1 MALAP
6 GRKEINIG
14 ASPNDSNGD
23 TIRDGGEKINHM
35 FQEVYNAIGDGDD
48 ISFASS
54 TTLAQIIAISS
65 DLGSYVANTN
75 TLMNKMDDVYTSIGD
90 GTALTFNV
98 ATYLNETQTLTN
110 KTIAAVD
117 NNLVINLEELT
128 NVNSTPVAIESIL
141 TYDPAS
147 SEWVGKEPA
156 VYGPVLTNLVPNVAA
171 TYDVGSSTYPF
182 RHLFLSNTISLG
194 TETITLDANGDI
206 SFSAPIAASSI
217 TSHSVVTQVLT
228 QNTAAVYCSAV
239 GGYDHTLSF
248 DNVTGFWI
256 TFPFDIVE
264 ADSPAGAFDDVNYY
278 EYNVP
283 VDGTYKVT
291 LCMLSPAT
299 NPNAEFRL
307 MSSNAITGTVTTY
320 NQGWIFLN
328 DSEQSKDYF
337 VEDAAVG
344 DKIWCEYLGKF
355 YQRSQIS
362 ITRI

>member
-1 MALAP
+1 M
-6 GRKEINIG
+6 NQM
-14 ASPNDSNGD
+14 DD
-23 TIRDGGEKINHM
+23 
-35 FQEVYNAIGDGDD
+35 VYQAIGDG
-48 ISFASS
+48 
-54 TTLAQIIAISS
+54 
-65 DLGSYVANTN
+65 TN
-75 TLMNKMDDVYTSIGD
+75 
-90 GTALTFNV
+90 LTFNV

-110 KTIAAVD
+110 KTIAAID

-147 SEWVGKEPA
+147 SEWIGKEPS
-156 VYGPVLTNLVPNVAA
+156 VYGPVLESLTPNVAA

-206 SFSAPIAASSI
+206 AFSAPIAASSI

-228 QNTAAVYCSAV
+228 QNTAAVYCAV
-239 GGYDHTLSF
+239 IGGYDFTLTF
-248 DNVTGFWI
+248 NNTTPAWI
-256 TFPFDIVE
+256 TFPFDKIE
-264 ADSPAGAFDDVNYY
+264 AESPAGSFDDINFY
-278 EYNVP
+278 EYTVP

-307 MSSNAITGTVTTY
+307 MSSNAITGVVTTY

-328 DSEQSKDYF
+328 QPIGHDADPLSIRHEVPALCCQGWAHNINPKIPRHQSGNRI
-337 VEDAAVG
+337 VSTPLRIVARV
-344 DKIWCEYLGKF
+344 DKAGHSSLINYRDGTI
-355 YQRSQIS
+355 IS
-362 ITRI
+362 GPI

>member
-1 MALAP
+1 MS
-6 GRKEINIG
+6 RETINIG
-14 ASPNDSNGD
+14 SVPNDSNGD
-23 TIRDGGEKINHM
+23 TIRAGGEKINRM
-35 FQEVYNAIGDGDD
+35 FQEVYSAIGDGDD
-48 ISFASS
+48 ISFTSS

-75 TLMNKMDDVYTSIGD
+75 TLMNKMDDVYDAIGD
-90 GTALTFNV
+90 GTNLTFNV

-147 SEWVGKEPA
+147 SEWIGKEPA

-228 QNTAAVYCSAV
+228 QNTAAVYCAV
-239 GGYDHTLSF
+239 MGGYDHTLTF
-248 DNVTGFWI
+248 NNTTPAWI
-256 TFPFDIVE
+256 TFPFDKLE
-264 ADSPAGAFDDVNYY
+264 ADSPAGSFDDINFY

-307 MSSNAITGTVTTY
+307 MSSNAITGVVTTY

-328 DSEQSKDYF
+328 DSEQSKDYY
-337 VEDAAVG
+337 VEGAAVG
-344 DKIWCEYLGKF
+344 DKIWCEYLGLF